1 MKRVTIIFLL
11 FSINAYS
18 QPKNIPINYQYFILG
33 TIDDYGG
40 RRVDSSNANWI
51 DLYAPVEK
59 ALVHFTDSL
68 LLKNKVGHKIVL
80 DLESLYI
87 ISDSMAKNMNSFYDF
102 KNIDERSQSSGT
114 NLWDTLYS
122 GRLKENIF
130 HDSTEIYSF
139 LFGVCMRF
147 GQRSDSIYKIR
158 LLNSFSKSRFCLDLL
173 KKIGC
178 SETNSEYVST
188 VPSQN
193 IIYFKPTER
202 LDEYL
207 KALEILRSQLSKS
220 NISLRQR

>member
-1 MKRVTIIFLL
+1 
-11 FSINAYS
+11 
-18 QPKNIPINYQYFILG
+18 
-33 TIDDYGG
+33 
-40 RRVDSSNANWI
+40 
-51 DLYAPVEK
+51 
-59 ALVHFTDSL
+59 
-68 LLKNKVGHKIVL
+68 VL

-87 ISDSMAKNMNSFYDF
+87 VSDSIAKNVNSFYDF

-114 NLWDTLYS
+114 NLWDTLYT

-147 GQRSDSIYKIR
+147 GEKLDTGYKIR
-158 LLNSFSKSRFCLDLL
+158 LLNSFSKSRFCMDLL

-178 SETNSEYVST
+178 SETSSEFIAT

-193 IIYFKPTER
+193 IIYFKPTEK
-202 LDEYL
+202 LCEYL
-207 KALEILRSQLSKS
+207 VALEILRSQLSKS